1 MTWDPGTVTAVIAAI
16 VALAGTAVT
25 YLNRNKDSTDKR
37 LDTLFN
43 ANQDLVEDLRTE
55 RDGLLRRIVALEEAR
70 ETVAVQVGQLRETLS
85 EQQMEMYVLRQ
96 READMR
102 VWMSDIMA
110 WAAMAVGIIR
120 GLDREIEDPP
130 SPPNLLIP

>member
-130 SPPNLLIP
+130 SPPTLLIP